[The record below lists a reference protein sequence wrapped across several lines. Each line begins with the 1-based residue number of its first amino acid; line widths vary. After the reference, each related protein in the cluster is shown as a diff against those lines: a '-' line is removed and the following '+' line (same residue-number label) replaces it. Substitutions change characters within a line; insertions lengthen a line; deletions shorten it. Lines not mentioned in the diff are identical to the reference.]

1 MRCAPRGSRR
11 CDFSLSAVRNPVS
24 AIDVNHLALILHA
37 HLPFVRHPEHE
48 HFLEEDWLFEA
59 ITETYIPLLQMMQ
72 RLVNDNVPFKLTMSL
87 TPTLCAMLRDDLL
100 RERYVRH
107 VDLLIDL
114 AARESRRNR
123 DRPQLAE
130 VSQFYFELFT
140 ASRRFFVDDWKCDLL
155 AAFRQLRDCGALE
168 IIGSAATHG
177 LLPLIR
183 EQSREAAR
191 AQVLIG
197 RDEYV
202 DLFGDEPKGFWLPE
216 CAYAPALDP
225 ILQEANVRWFVLDA
239 HGLLFGN
246 PQPQRAIYAPCY
258 TPAGPAAFAR
268 DRDSSR
274 QVWSAEEGYPG
285 DPAYREFYR
294 DIGFDLPLEHLGPVA
309 RGLRKFSGV
318 KYHRITGR
326 KKEKEIYDRAQAEKA
341 ADAHAA
347 HFLEQRR
354 AQFRQL
360 AAAEFDPIVVAPFD
374 AELFG
379 HWWFEGPRF
388 LELFIRKAAFDQK
401 DFSLTSLSDYL
412 QAHPTQQTI
421 APAASTWGD
430 KGHLEVWIDK
440 TNGWIYPHLQAA
452 ALQMTELARGN
463 LTVLNGQVSG
473 AAMELRDRILKQLAR
488 ELLLA
493 QASDWA
499 FLMRTGTAREYATR
513 RTLDH
518 LARFNKLHDQFVT
531 GAMDEN
537 FLADCEWRDN
547 LFPNVNWRYYA

>member
-1 MRCAPRGSRR
+1 MG
-11 CDFSLSAVRNPVS
+11 NG
-24 AIDVNHLALILHA
+24 HLALILHA

-59 ITETYIPLLQMMQ
+59 ITETYIPLLQVMQ
-72 RLVNDNVPFKLTMSL
+72 RLVNDKVPFKLTMSL
-87 TPTLCAMLRDDLL
+87 TPTLCAMLQDDLL
-100 RERYVRH
+100 RKRYIRH
-107 VDLLIDL
+107 LDLLIDL
-114 AARESRRNR
+114 AARERKRNQNQ
-123 DRPQLAE
+123 PELAE
-130 VSQFYFELFT
+130 LSQFYFELFCG
-140 ASRRFFVDDWKCDLL
+140 SRRFFADEWKGNLL
-155 AAFRQLRDCGALE
+155 AAFRQLRDRGVLE
-168 IIGSAATHG
+168 IIGCAATHG
-177 LLPLIR
+177 LLPLIQQ
-183 EQSREAAR
+183 QSREAAR

-197 RDEYV
+197 RDVYV
-202 DLFGDEPKGFWLPE
+202 DLFDVDPGGFWLPE
-216 CAYAPALDP
+216 CAYAPGLDS
-225 ILQEANVRWFVLDA
+225 ILQEANTRWFTLDA

-294 DIGFDLPLEHLGPVA
+294 DVGFDLPLEHLGPIA
-309 RGLRKFSGV
+309 RGVRKFSGV

-326 KKEKEIYDRAQAEKA
+326 KKEKEHYDRVEAEKA

-354 AQFRQL
+354 AQFRRL
-360 AAAEFDPIVVAPFD
+360 AAIDVDPIVVVPFD

-401 DFSLTSLSDYL
+401 DFCLTTPSEYL
-412 QAHPTQQTI
+412 TTHPTQQTI
-421 APAASTWGD
+421 EPAASSWGD

-440 TNGWIYPHLQAA
+440 HNSWIYGHLHAA
-452 ALQMTELARGN
+452 AQRMTKLAN
-463 LTVLNGQVSG
+463 THESDSNE
-473 AAMELRDRILKQLAR
+473 ATDRVLKQLAR

-493 QASDWA
+493 QSSDWA
-499 FLMRTGTAREYATR
+499 FLMRTGTAREYATK

-518 LARFNKLHDQFVT
+518 LTRFNKLQGEFET
-531 GAMDEN
+531 KQLDEK